1 MLQLVAKGLTF
12 EKSDTDSFRKAL
24 TAAGFYKEWRGKF
37 GEDNWKVLE
46 SVVGELA

>member
-1 MLQLVAKGLTF
+1 MTFETADTSGFRKGLTA
-12 EKSDTDSFRKAL
+12 S
-24 TAAGFYKEWRGKF
+24 GFYKEWRGKF